1 MNMTRWLAALVVF
14 LTIVSASPLRAA
26 SEDVKNIVL
35 IAGLKSHGPEGNG
48 IHDYAW
54 SARLLKTALEHSNIR
69 EHVNVT
75 VHFNGWPVD
84 FRSLQ
89 DADTLMIISDGRD
102 GETAA
107 KLLIWPRTNV
117 CRLSIHS

>member
-1 MNMTRWLAALVVF
+1 MTRWLAALVVF

-54 SARLLKTALEHSNIR
+54 SA
-69 EHVNVT
+69 
-75 VHFNGWPVD
+75 
-84 FRSLQ
+84 
-89 DADTLMIISDGRD
+89 
-102 GETAA
+102 
-107 KLLIWPRTNV
+107 
-117 CRLSIHS
+117 